1 MVQKLQNQQSL
12 SRKTSRGGRPKGSG
26 GIPLPGLRPLMD
38 RKGVTQARVEELCGV
53 SASTVNDLVNGHRG
67 ASGRTIR
74 RLSEGLAVEPEVL
87 TTTPG

>member
-1 MVQKLQNQQSL
+1 MVQNLQDQPAS
-12 SRKTSRGGRPKGSG
+12 SRQTSKGGRPKGSG

-38 RKGVTQARVEELCGV
+38 RKGMTQARVEELSGV

-74 RLSEGLAVEPEVL
+74 RLSDGLGVEAEQL
-87 TTTPG
+87 TTAP